1 MRKRKLTLVTA
12 ILILDLA
19 IASAFALPQK
29 NDSIS
34 RAQPVAA
41 ISFALFHNRVYLP
54 VEVNGHQTFEMI
66 LDTGAAMSGLSEATA
81 SAVHLRA
88 ARKAELV
95 GNGESR
101 LKIALAKDVTFRL
114 AGTELLEKSV
124 AIVPY
129 ADLEGLEGRRIAGV
143 LGVSLFRRYVVM
155 IDYPTKT
162 LSLYQPRDFVYSG
175 PGDRVPLRLPG
186 AALLKAVIEL
196 PDRDSITCNLA
207 VDLGT
212 YSALRL
218 YRPFLEKHHL
228 VDQPGTDSFGF
239 GLGGEFPERVGRVSA
254 LRIGSLSLKGS
265 TTSFSTARSGA
276 TSGSSYDGTIGGEVL
291 RRFKV
296 ILDYARQEMIL
307 EQGSDFSEP
316 WAADTS
322 GLLLRAGG
330 ADLKTISVLHVLTN
344 TPAAA
349 AGIKEGDLI
358 VSVDHQET
366 LDLSLEGIRRLFT
379 SPGNHHLLVR
389 RGQQVL
395 DVDFTTIA
403 PLDYNSP

>member
-1 MRKRKLTLVTA
+1 MPKWKLTLLTVT
-12 ILILDLA
+12 LVLDLA
-19 IASAFALPQK
+19 IVSVFALPRQS
-29 NDSIS
+29 DSIS
-34 RAQPVAA
+34 PAQPVAT
-41 ISFALFHNRVYLP
+41 ISFVLFHNRVYLP
-54 VEVNGHQTFEMI
+54 VEVNGHQTFEMV
-66 LDTGAAMSGLSEATA
+66 LDTGAAMSGLSEAAA

-88 ARKAELV
+88 VGKAELV

-114 AGTELLEKSV
+114 GGAELPEKSV

-129 ADLEGLEGRRIAGV
+129 AGLEEHEGRRIEGV

-155 IDYPTKT
+155 IDYPAKK
-162 LSLYQPRDFVYSG
+162 LSLYQSRDFVYSG
-175 PGDRVPLRLPG
+175 PGDRVPLRFSG
-186 AALLKAVIEL
+186 AALFKAVVEL
-196 PDRDSITCNLA
+196 PDRDFITCNLA

-228 VDQPGTDSFGF
+228 VDQPGMDSFGF
-239 GLGGEFPERVGRVSA
+239 GLGGEFPERLGRVSA
-254 LRIGSLSLKGS
+254 LRIGSLILKGP

-296 ILDYARQEMIL
+296 ILDYAHQEMIL
-307 EQGSDFSEP
+307 EPGSDFSES
-316 WAADTS
+316 WATDTS

-349 AGIKEGDLI
+349 AGIKEGDVIL
-358 VSVDHQET
+358 SVDHQET

-389 RGQQVL
+389 RGQRAL
-395 DVDFTTIA
+395 EVDITSIA
-403 PLDYNSP
+403 PLG

>member
-1 MRKRKLTLVTA
+1 MPKWKPTLLTA

-19 IASAFALPQK
+19 IVSAFALPRQS
-29 NDSIS
+29 DSNS
-34 RAQPVAA
+34 PAQPVAR
-41 ISFALFHNRVYLP
+41 ISFVLFHNRVYLP
-54 VEVNGHQTFEMI
+54 VEVNGHETFEMV
-66 LDTGAAMSGLSEATA
+66 LDTGAAMSGLSEAAA

-88 ARKAELV
+88 AGKAELV

-114 AGTELLEKSV
+114 GGAELPEKSV

-129 ADLEGLEGRRIAGV
+129 ADLEEHEGRRISGV
-143 LGVSLFRRYVVM
+143 LSLFRRYVVM

-162 LSLYQPRDFVYSG
+162 LSLYQSRDFVYSG
-175 PGDRVPLRLPG
+175 PGDRVPLRLPS
-186 AALLKAVIEL
+186 AALFKAVIEL
-196 PDRDSITCNLA
+196 PDRDFITCNLA

-228 VDQPGTDSFGF
+228 VDQPGMDSFGF
-239 GLGGEFPERVGRVSA
+239 GLGGEFPERLGRVSA
-254 LRIGSLSLKGS
+254 LRIGSLSLKGP

-296 ILDYARQEMIL
+296 ILDYAHQEMIL
-307 EQGSDFSEP
+307 EPGSDFSEP
-316 WAADTS
+316 WATDTS

-349 AGIKEGDLI
+349 AGIKEGDVIL
-358 VSVDHQET
+358 SVDHQEA
-366 LDLSLEGIRRLFT
+366 LYLSLEGIRRLLT
-379 SPGNHHLLVR
+379 GPGNHRLLVR
-389 RGQQVL
+389 RGQRALEV
-395 DVDFTTIA
+395 DVTTIA
-403 PLDYNSP
+403 PLD

>member
-1 MRKRKLTLVTA
+1 MPKWKPTLLTA
-12 ILILDLA
+12 ILTLDLA
-19 IASAFALPQK
+19 IVSAFALPRQS
-29 NDSIS
+29 DSNS
-34 RAQPVAA
+34 PAQPVAR
-41 ISFALFHNRVYLP
+41 ISFVLFHNRVYLP
-54 VEVNGHQTFEMI
+54 VEVNGHETFEMV
-66 LDTGAAMSGLSEATA
+66 LDTGAAMSGLSEAAA

-88 ARKAELV
+88 AGKAELV

-114 AGTELLEKSV
+114 GGAELPEKSV

-129 ADLEGLEGRRIAGV
+129 ADLEEHEGRRISGV

-162 LSLYQPRDFVYSG
+162 LSLYQSRDFVYSG

-186 AALLKAVIEL
+186 AALFKAVIEL
-196 PDRDSITCNLA
+196 PDRDFITCNLA

-228 VDQPGTDSFGF
+228 VDQPGIDSFGF
-239 GLGGEFPERVGRVSA
+239 GLGGEFPERLGRVSA
-254 LRIGSLSLKGS
+254 LRIGSLSLKGPI
-265 TTSFSTARSGA
+265 TSFSAARSGA

-296 ILDYARQEMIL
+296 ILDYAHQEMIL
-307 EQGSDFSEP
+307 EPGSDFSEP
-316 WAADTS
+316 WATDTS

-330 ADLKTISVLHVLTN
+330 ADLKTISVLHVLTK

-349 AGIKEGDLI
+349 AGIKEGDVIL
-358 VSVDHQET
+358 SVDHQEA
-366 LDLSLEGIRRLFT
+366 LYLSLEGIRRLLT
-379 SPGNHHLLVR
+379 GPGNHRLLVR
-389 RGQQVL
+389 RGQRALEV
-395 DVDFTTIA
+395 DVTTIA
-403 PLDYNSP
+403 PLD